1 MVGDRE
7 TEGQRDRETERQ
19 GQRDRG
25 IERRHREVSG
35 RDLSLSLS
43 RAERREGKKEQ
54 RREHNNI
61 FLQGVVEGPETHGLG
76 NR

>member
-1 MVGDRE
+1 MVGDRG

-19 GQRDRG
+19 RDRETERQRDRG

-61 FLQGVVEGPETHGLG
+61 FLQGVVEGPET
-76 NR
+76 

>member
-1 MVGDRE
+1 VGDRE

>member
-1 MVGDRE
+1 MGDRE

>member
-1 MVGDRE
+1 MGDRE

-54 RREHNNI
+54 RREHNTI